1 MSPLPRGPPAQK
13 GPLAFASVVL
23 DGDYIVYG
31 MRIIRRADG
40 APQLLYPEASHVRT
54 SHVRTWDQKRACAF
68 RPLSS
73 TAHKRMEQ
81 AVLKAYEN
89 KIHEKL
95 QKAADR

>member
-1 MSPLPRGPPAQK
+1 MRITKVRIRLCDAQK

-40 APQLLYPEASHVRT
+40 APQLLYPEASHE
-54 SHVRTWDQKRACAF
+54 RTWDQKRACAF

-95 QKAADR
+95 QKADDR

>member
-1 MSPLPRGPPAQK
+1 MRITKVRIRLCDAQK

-54 SHVRTWDQKRACAF
+54 WDQKRTYAF

-73 TAHKRMEQ
+73 AAHRRIEQ
-81 AVLKAYEN
+81 AVLQAYSK
-89 KIHEKL
+89 KIGGGWNHV
-95 QKAADR
+95 